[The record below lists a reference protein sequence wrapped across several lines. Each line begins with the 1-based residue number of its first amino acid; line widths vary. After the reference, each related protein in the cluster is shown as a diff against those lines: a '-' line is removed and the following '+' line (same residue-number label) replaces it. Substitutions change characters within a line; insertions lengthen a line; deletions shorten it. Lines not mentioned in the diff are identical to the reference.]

1 MRTKIAISLPPR
13 IFAILERKCR
23 ELKKSRSAMIAEALE
38 ALFTRAT
45 LTDEER
51 RYVAGY
57 VAHPEHEQDAAA
69 IAVASA
75 WGEWDEA

>member
-1 MRTKIAISLPPR
+1 MRAKIAISLPPKTL
-13 IFAILERKCR
+13 ATLERKRR
-23 ELKKSRSAMIAEALE
+23 ELKKSRSAIIVEALE

-45 LTDEER
+45 LSDEER
-51 RYVAGY
+51 RYIAGY

-69 IAVASA
+69 IAAASA

>member
-1 MRTKIAISLPPR
+1 
-13 IFAILERKCR
+13 
-23 ELKKSRSAMIAEALE
+23 MIAEALE

-69 IAVASA
+69 IAAASA